1 VKAPWVQFRLLY
13 ILSLMFTGMLYK
25 TAPVEASELRKD
37 YWFNE
42 TITIGD
48 IDLPTGVVV
57 RASDPENQ
65 PRGYL
70 SLENQT
76 EILLFVLSLGY
87 KDVLVMTTPDPNW
100 KNRVNGAHEVASY
113 LVAPD
118 RPAVLGMEAL
128 AELDRDLEDK
138 NVLSFDPP
146 PEEVAIPAEQS
157 SELLLVYDGQV
168 IIVPFTVCYEINS
181 EFDNGKPADH
191 PWTATNEEGAAT
203 TQPAGT
209 TPEAGARN
217 QALFIS
223 LFGMA
228 GILIIAW
235 MVWRGVFRSKE

>member
-1 VKAPWVQFRLLY
+1 MKGPWVQFRLLC
-13 ILSLMFTGMLYK
+13 ILFLTVIGMLYK
-25 TAPVEASELRKD
+25 TGPVTASEPRKD
-37 YWFNE
+37 YWFTE
-42 TITIGD
+42 TIKTGI

-57 RASDPENQ
+57 RASAPENK

-76 EILLFVLSLGY
+76 QTLLFVLSLGY

-113 LVAPD
+113 LVAPE
-118 RPAVLGMEAL
+118 RPANLDMDAL

-146 PEEVAIPAEQS
+146 PEDLATPAEQS

-168 IIVPFTVCYEINS
+168 ILVPFTVSYAINS
-181 EFDNGKPADH
+181 EFDNGTHADH
-191 PWTATNEEGAAT
+191 PLTAIKDEGAAA
-203 TQPAGT
+203 TQPSGT
-209 TPEAGARN
+209 APEAGART

-223 LFGMA
+223 FLGIAGMLMI
-228 GILIIAW
+228 GW
-235 MVWRGVFRSKE
+235 MVWRGVFRSKK

>member
-1 VKAPWVQFRLLY
+1 
-13 ILSLMFTGMLYK
+13 MLYK

-57 RASDPENQ
+57 RTSDPENK

-76 EILLFVLSLGY
+76 ETLLFVLSLGY

-118 RPAVLGMEAL
+118 RPAVLGIEAL

-168 IIVPFTVCYEINS
+168 IIVPFTVSYEINS
-181 EFDNGKPADH
+181 EFDNCKQADH
-191 PWTATNEEGAAT
+191 PWTATNDAVAAP
-203 TQPAGT
+203 TQHAGT
-209 TPEAGARN
+209 APEAGARN
-217 QALFIS
+217 QALFIGF
-223 LFGMA
+223 LGIAGMLMI
-228 GILIIAW
+228 GWLI
-235 MVWRGVFRSKE
+235 WRGVFRSKE

>member
-1 VKAPWVQFRLLY
+1 
-13 ILSLMFTGMLYK
+13 MLYK
-25 TAPVEASELRKD
+25 TGPVKASEPRKD
-37 YWFNE
+37 CWFTE
-42 TITIGD
+42 TITIDD

-57 RASDPENQ
+57 RASDPENN

-76 EILLFVLSLGY
+76 QTLLFVLSLGY

-118 RPAVLGMEAL
+118 RPAYLGMEAL
-128 AELDRDLEDK
+128 AALDMEMEDK

-146 PEEVAIPAEQS
+146 AEDVVIPAEQS

-168 IIVPFTVCYEINS
+168 ILVPFTVSYEINS
-181 EFDNGKPADH
+181 GFDNGKQADH
-191 PWTATNEEGAAT
+191 PQTATNDAVTAP

-209 TPEAGARN
+209 APESGARN
-217 QALFIS
+217 QALFIGF
-223 LFGMA
+223 LGMA
-228 GILIIAW
+228 GILMIAW
-235 MVWRGVFRSKE
+235 IVWRGVFRSKT